1 MPRTPS
7 SSIDHAEVE
16 ASAGLSQYHF
26 RLGWLLLAVFGSL
39 GLMLE
44 ALHGWKLQS
53 YVGVTNSMRRE
64 MWTLSHAHG
73 TLLSLVHIAYAS
85 TLCNLA
91 SQRGGLPILVSRLLS
106 AASVLMPLGFFLGGL
121 FIYEGDPGLGILLVP
136 VGATALITSGL
147 LIARH
152 FEAVKR
158 LKREPRDDEQQ
169 P

>member
-1 MPRTPS
+1 MPRKPY

-53 YVGVTNSMRRE
+53 YVGVTNSVRRE

-73 TLLSLVHIAYAS
+73 TLLSLVHIAFAVS
-85 TLCNLA
+85 VCHLSSLRA
-91 SQRGGLPILVSRLLS
+91 ALRRIVSRLLL

-121 FIYEGDPGLGILLVP
+121 ITYEGDPGLGILVVP
-136 VGATALITSGL
+136 VGAVALITSGFI
-147 LIARH
+147 IALHPSSGIRS
-152 FEAVKR
+152 E
-158 LKREPRDDEQQ
+158 
-169 P
+169 